1 MTKEKQ
7 LVRFPPYSC
16 FSFFIVMHIITK
28 ERRDLMFK
36 KIMLGSVD
44 LSVVPKEYVWY
55 TVVTK
60 FNYEEK
66 YIDNVQQAIQDTNLE
81 KLISEYYIPI
91 KYTKEKIK
99 LVDGTEKD
107 KIHKVK
113 GCFSNYVFVKCIM
126 TEKLWNLLRTTTGA
140 SIIISTG
147 GIPSYLYQNDIESMQ
162 RQQCIEGFTEQEEK
176 ELKQRQKEKY
186 YMFDSN
192 SINIDEVLIQA
203 EKKGNK

>member
-1 MTKEKQ
+1 
-7 LVRFPPYSC
+7 
-16 FSFFIVMHIITK
+16 MHIITT

-91 KYTKEKIK
+91 KYTKEKVK
-99 LVDGTEKD
+99 LIDGTEKD

-140 SIIISTG
+140 AVILSTG
-147 GIPSYLYQNDIESMQ
+147 GIPSYLYQHDIDMMKQ
-162 RQQCIEGFTEQEEK
+162 QQCVEGFTKQEEK
-176 ELKQRQKEKY
+176 ELKQKQDEKY
-186 YMFDSN
+186 HMFNSN
-192 SINIDEVLIQA
+192 TVDVNAVLIEA
-203 EKKGNK
+203 EKKGTK

>member
-1 MTKEKQ
+1 MTQKQ
-7 LVRFPPYSC
+7 LLRFPPYSC
-16 FSFFIVMHIITK
+16 FCFAIMHIITT

-91 KYTKEKIK
+91 KYTKEKVK
-99 LVDGTEKD
+99 LIDGTEKD

-140 SIIISTG
+140 AVILSTG
-147 GIPSYLYQNDIESMQ
+147 GIPSYLYQHDIDMMKQ
-162 RQQCIEGFTEQEEK
+162 QQCVEGFTKQEEK
-176 ELKQRQKEKY
+176 ELKQKQDEKY
-186 YMFDSN
+186 HMFNSN
-192 SINIDEVLIQA
+192 TVDVNAVLIEA
-203 EKKGNK
+203 EKKGTK